1 MSLVN
6 KKSDCDELTKTL
18 KNTINKIDQNH
29 IKVYS
34 KNKIIGLC
42 LDLTTD
48 KEEIIIDEIGNIC
61 ERFNK
66 SEDKNKREFVIV
78 IS

>member
-1 MSLVN
+1 MN
-6 KKSDCDELTKTL
+6 KVLNVIK
-18 KNTINKIDQNH
+18 
-29 IKVYS
+29 KVYS

-48 KEEIIIDEIGNIC
+48 KEEIIIDEIVNIC

-66 SEDKNKREFVIV
+66 SEDKNKREFIIV